1 MSKFFLSIV
10 FLVTSLVG
18 FAQVDSLS
26 LKAAMSLLDN
36 ALVNKDEAA
45 LSQLLNK
52 DVSYGH
58 SNGWVQTKADMIWD
72 LQSGKLV
79 YNKIENSTVMIVAI
93 NQQWA
98 TVRTDTKAEGVV
110 SGTAFQLDLHVLQVW
125 INTKGGWQL
134 IARQST
140 RK

>member
-1 MSKFFLSIV
+1 
-10 FLVTSLVG
+10 VTSLVG